1 MLVIIVS
8 AWQNLLENTKD
19 KELTK
24 TNLTLMV
31 QWQVDRHVNVLK
43 TRNNEDPE
51 FIADLEYVANILEA
65 KLDDIR

>member
-1 MLVIIVS
+1 
-8 AWQNLLENTKD
+8 
-19 KELTK
+19 
-24 TNLTLMV
+24 MV